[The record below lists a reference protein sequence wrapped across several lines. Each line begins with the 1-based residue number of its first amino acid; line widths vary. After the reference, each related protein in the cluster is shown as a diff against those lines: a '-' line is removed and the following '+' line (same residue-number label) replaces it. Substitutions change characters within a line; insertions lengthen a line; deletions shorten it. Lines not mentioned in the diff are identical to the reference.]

1 MATLQITEFA
11 YMTKDANNQL
21 IPVGELDSVVTTQ
34 TVTYT
39 TSTQSNTLDKRTR
52 FVRVI
57 ADADCHLAAGTN
69 PTATA
74 SDPRL
79 EANVAEYFG
88 VQPKG
93 TSDTK
98 IAAYDGVS

>member
-1 MATLQITEFA
+1 MATLQITEFSK
-11 YMTKDANNQL
+11 MTDDANNKP
-21 IPVGELDSVVTTQ
+21 IPVGELDSVVATQ

-39 TSTQSNTLDKRTR
+39 TSTQSATLDKRTR

-74 SDPRL
+74 SNTRL

-93 TSDTK
+93 TTNTK
-98 IAAYDGVS
+98 IAAYDGTS